1 MLYTIK
7 KKMPFLGKLIDG
19 IKRKRKQSAPS
30 AEEAINNLRDIE
42 DLLAKKQTFYEDKI
56 SAVMMKIE
64 AQRTALEG
72 AGLNMEVLGVLDQ
85 TTKALQIANQNFD
98 LDKVRCHTPGGEV
111 IFLVLSFLLMKY
123 PFKVGDLMDSIAEDL
138 QLSDEFASAIS
149 QPIGDVHDE
158 DELLKELE
166 ELEKNVAALSRTPGR
181 ASWTGHPSTSQSGQ
195 VSPNGHR
202 DGGVTEMGS
211 SKLNKIIFQSPPSGP
226 LIVEFHVY

>member
-1 MLYTIK
+1 MLYTLR
-7 KKMPFLGKLIDG
+7 KKMPLLGKLIDG

-30 AEEAINNLRDIE
+30 AEDAINNLRDIE

-56 SAVMMKIE
+56 SAEIANAKKHGQKNKKAALAALKRKKHYETELSRIDGVMMKIE

-98 LDKVRCHTPGGEV
+98 LDKV
-111 IFLVLSFLLMKY
+111 
-123 PFKVGDLMDSIAEDL
+123 GDLMDSIAEDL
-138 QLSDEFASAIS
+138 QLSDEFANAIS

-166 ELEKNVAALSRTPGR
+166 DLEKNNAPAVLTELPDVPAGPITRSR
-181 ASWTGHPSTSQSGQ
+181 AS
-195 VSPNGHR
+195 R
-202 DGGVTEMGS
+202 DKFRRMDTEMEELQ
-211 SKLNKIIFQSPPSGP
+211 KWAAAN
-226 LIVEFHVY
+226 